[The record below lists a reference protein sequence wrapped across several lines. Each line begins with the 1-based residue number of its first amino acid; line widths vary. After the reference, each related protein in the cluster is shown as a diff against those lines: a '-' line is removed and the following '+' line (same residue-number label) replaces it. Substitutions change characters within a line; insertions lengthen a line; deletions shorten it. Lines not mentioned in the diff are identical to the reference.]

1 MTILN
6 MTNEIQVKGTQNFM
20 GVEIPVIEGGFGTD
34 KKCITDKTIAEIHN
48 MQVKHVR
55 ENINKNIK
63 RFKIDIDYINLKEVG
78 VTDHNLELL
87 ESLGY
92 SKMQISK
99 SENIFL
105 LSERGYAKLIKIMDT
120 DLAWEI
126 HDKLMD
132 EYFDMREIINSNEQL
147 KANLLLQ
154 IYNGGQQG
162 VIASKQLTEIEVQ
175 EATTPLL
182 NKIEED
188 KPLVEFAE
196 TISQASDSIDI
207 GTFSKLVK
215 DQDIK
220 IGRNKLFE
228 WLRDNGYLM
237 KSNIPY
243 QKYIDNNYFEIVEYT
258 YKTSYG
264 EKLTTKTLITGL
276 GQIKII
282 EKLRKELNN

>member
-48 MQVKHVR
+48 MQIKHVR

-63 RFKIDIDYINLKEVG
+63 RFKKDIDIIDLLSDDKFKIV
-78 VTDHNLELL
+78 VDDLELKG
-87 ESLGY
+87 SNRT
-92 SKMQISK
+92 K
-99 SENIFL
+99 NIFL

-132 EYFDMREIINSNEQL
+132 EYFTMREIINSNEQL

-154 IYNGGQQG
+154 IYNGGQEG

-182 NKIEED
+182 KEIEELSPMAKKFELFID
-188 KPLVEFAE
+188 TEGL
-196 TISQASDSIDI
+196 IDI
-207 GTFSKLVK
+207 TTFSKNLS
-215 DQDIK
+215 IK
-220 IGRNKLFE
+220 KLGRNNMYKY
-228 WLRDNGYLM
+228 LRDNKYLM
-237 KSNIPY
+237 KDNQPY
-243 QKYIDNNYFEIVEYT
+243 QEYVANGMFVLKPSGHHIQNGEIVQD
-258 YKTSYG
+258 YKTYLTKKG
-264 EKLTTKTLITGL
+264 INKLLDKITKDGY
-276 GQIKII
+276 IK
-282 EKLRKELNN
+282 